1 MIVLEECALFLGR
14 CFMMIGG
21 SAFMLSLAALI
32 VYAACRTY
40 VRAID
45 AFWVTKDVNSRIREY
60 GKNRKKFLEWLEM
73 EKKKEDYNGKA

>member
-1 MIVLEECALFLGR
+1 MIALEECALFLGR

-32 VYAACRTY
+32 VYAACRTC
-40 VRAID
+40 VQAIA

-60 GKNRKKFLEWLEM
+60 GKNREKFLEWLEKE
-73 EKKKEDYNGKA
+73 EKENE